1 VHVGRPSRRIARSQ
15 LPLARNSGGR
25 HETAP
30 ANANAARRARLLF
43 SRAPL
48 TSSIKVPGP
57 LPHRPVQ
64 AACRLPEPKTWQ
76 PARTAGKSPVR
87 PRREALSRPSPPL
100 DGTHAGPQRYGVR
113 RGTAKETNGYVTGRF
128 AEAAEGGA
136 RPRARFRAASSR
148 LPPWVHGP
156 GVPYWQAGPRGVVGR
171 ENERTSRTRG
181 RVARGPWHS
190 SKCVGPN
197 GRGVRRGNAVQRP
210 VGWFGRSSVNVQIM
224 TAGTKGPDGR
234 PITSLFQRPG
244 SERRLE

>member
-148 LPPWVHGP
+148 LPPGTGRP
-156 GVPYWQAGPRGVVGR
+156 RTLGPRPECAVLAGRTAWCGR
-171 ENERTSRTRG
+171 EGKREDVTHPRATRP
-181 RVARGPWHS
+181 RAVA
-190 SKCVGPN
+190 
-197 GRGVRRGNAVQRP
+197 
-210 VGWFGRSSVNVQIM
+210 
-224 TAGTKGPDGR
+224 
-234 PITSLFQRPG
+234 
-244 SERRLE
+244 